1 MHTLRLPLKTNKN
14 TEGLFEKRFQLI
26 ARIHNQTVKHAKK
39 LLTQLD
45 KSKEYRTLR
54 KEYGELKVKA
64 DAGDELAAIQKALV
78 ADKMNAFRDSLG
90 LSKNA
95 FDKYVA
101 KMQHKYK
108 KHINSHQAQVEAER
122 VWAGVEKVLFGDGK
136 DVHYKKI
143 TEFKTIRGK
152 NHTTGIFFCK
162 DTSDTKCPYFV
173 KWGSIVIPVK
183 MPDTVKADLPDG
195 GNYVLESLKHE
206 IKYCELER
214 LWFKSGWRYYA
225 NVYFDGDAPKKLQPG
240 RGTMGID
247 EGPSTVAAVSEDLA
261 ILEELAPKCKDY
273 NKQIARLQRQID
285 ASTRK
290 TNPEKFN
297 KDGTVKKKSEYKG
310 KRWTFSKTCL
320 RKKAIVRELY
330 RRKSEYSTHMHGN
343 IVNRMV
349 KNASMFITEPMDFKA
364 LAKRAKETRR
374 QNKATIIKKADGTEQ
389 AVYKYKRKKRFG
401 KSVTDRSPAELMII
415 LQRKCNQYELFYYEV
430 DKWEYRASQYDHT
443 TNTYI
448 KTQLSQRFK
457 TVGGN
462 NVQRDLYS
470 AFLLA
475 CRWHSKKPSRKK
487 CRELFPHFVKMQNL
501 LIKQMKENGISR
513 PACFGF

>member
-162 DTSDTKCPYFV
+162 V
-173 KWGSIVIPVK
+173 PVLCK
-183 MPDTVKADLPDG
+183 VG
-195 GNYVLESLKHE
+195 KHCYSG
-206 IKYCELER
+206 KNARYSKSR
-214 LWFKSGWRYYA
+214 PSGWKQLC
-225 NVYFDGDAPKKLQPG
+225 VG
-240 RGTMGID
+240 
-247 EGPSTVAAVSEDLA
+247 VS
-261 ILEELAPKCKDY
+261 
-273 NKQIARLQRQID
+273 
-285 ASTRK
+285 
-290 TNPEKFN
+290 
-297 KDGTVKKKSEYKG
+297 
-310 KRWTFSKTCL
+310 
-320 RKKAIVRELY
+320 
-330 RRKSEYSTHMHGN
+330 
-343 IVNRMV
+343 
-349 KNASMFITEPMDFKA
+349 
-364 LAKRAKETRR
+364 
-374 QNKATIIKKADGTEQ
+374 
-389 AVYKYKRKKRFG
+389 
-401 KSVTDRSPAELMII
+401 
-415 LQRKCNQYELFYYEV
+415 
-430 DKWEYRASQYDHT
+430 
-443 TNTYI
+443 
-448 KTQLSQRFK
+448 
-457 TVGGN
+457 
-462 NVQRDLYS
+462 
-470 AFLLA
+470 
-475 CRWHSKKPSRKK
+475 
-487 CRELFPHFVKMQNL
+487 
-501 LIKQMKENGISR
+501 
-513 PACFGF
+513 